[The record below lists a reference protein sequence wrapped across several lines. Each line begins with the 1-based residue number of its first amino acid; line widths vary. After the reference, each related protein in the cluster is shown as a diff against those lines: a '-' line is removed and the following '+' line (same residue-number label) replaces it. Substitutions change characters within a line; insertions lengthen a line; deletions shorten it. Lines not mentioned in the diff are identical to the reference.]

1 MEKNKVKKILVYVL
15 ALIFLFLA
23 GYGYYTYYFIFSSG
37 VKAGEL
43 NYIVKKGFIWKTN
56 EGRLIQAGYK
66 SGNQNSIQSNEFRFS
81 VTSEAI
87 MRKLEVSS
95 GKVVQLHYTEYLG
108 ILPWRGMS
116 TNIVDSIIS
125 ETPAPA
131 QTTPLP

>member
-1 MEKNKVKKILVYVL
+1 MKTNKVKNILVYLLVV
-15 ALIFLFLA
+15 IFLFLA
-23 GYGYYTYYFIFSSG
+23 GYGYYNYYFVFSSG

-87 MRKLEVSS
+87 MHKLENSS
-95 GKVVQLHYTEYLG
+95 GQVVQLHYNEYLG
-108 ILPWRGMS
+108 MLPWRGMS
-116 TNIVDSIIS
+116 TNIVDSVIS
-125 ETPAPA
+125 QSPAPVNKG
-131 QTTPLP
+131 PLQ

>member
-1 MEKNKVKKILVYVL
+1 MEKNKVKKILVYLL

-23 GYGYYTYYFIFSSG
+23 GYGYYTYFFIFSSG

-66 SGNQNSIQSNEFRFS
+66 SSNQNTIQSNEFRFS
-81 VTSEAI
+81 VTNESV
-87 MRKLEVSS
+87 MHKLENSS
-95 GKVVQLHYTEYLG
+95 GKVVQLHYNEYIG
-108 ILPWRGMS
+108 MLPWRGMS

-125 ETPAPA
+125 ESPAPVSGA
-131 QTTPLP
+131 PVQ